1 MKKIITLFI
10 CLFYF
15 VNAFPQNQSAVYQSN
30 LVKFITSPVMFSG
43 NSITTPININELYS
57 INLSETR
64 WNYQDPASI
73 GGSGAM
79 SGPGNLF
86 SIPWNLNNKRLCLY
100 DSLSSTPLWTYTAA
114 ANAGDG
120 YSAVNDSGTLIVFS
134 SGKNI
139 LMFNKNS
146 NVPVNNFNLTVLPD
160 TGNAGPVDFA
170 SNGSFYIGSANRS
183 DTSTILRLNAD
194 GTQGW
199 KLRVPTSVYGI
210 NISHNDS
217 LVIVN
222 TYSKCWV
229 VNTYTG
235 TVRYQGDIQYGTQT
249 KQGISGNG
257 NYIALIDY
265 RGYMRVLEWNG
276 TSYILKWSFQEAPGT
291 YHNWIT
297 AVDISEDGQYVAN
310 GSLIFISSSSFD
322 GRVRMFKISSG
333 NIPIWSYTGCGDE
346 VQTVAFSKNG
356 NILSAASWGD
366 LAHTKNDLVVFKTRN
381 TTGIPL
387 FTLKTNGSM
396 FYTSVSNDGRSVF
409 GTGKAV
415 HARQMGS
422 GGLLYNIAID
432 TNENPVNISSE
443 ISLIPSKNFL
453 YQNYPN
459 PFNPTTSIRFDI
471 TETGFV
477 NLDLYDISG
486 KFIKKIISGIFNAGT
501 HNISFNA
508 GGLNSGIYFC
518 KMHTGDFVQV
528 NKLILVK

>member
-15 VNAFPQNQSAVYQSN
+15 TSAFPQNQTEIYQSN
-30 LVKFITSPVMFSG
+30 LVKFITSPVLFLG
-43 NSITTPININELYS
+43 NSNQITHQGNEPGNINS
-57 INLSETR
+57 SVTR
-64 WNYQDPASI
+64 WNYQDPVSI

-79 SGPGNLF
+79 SGQGNLF
-86 SIPWNLNNKRLCLY
+86 AIPWNLNNKRLCLY
-100 DSLSSTPLWTYTAA
+100 DSLSSIPLWTYTSTA
-114 ANAGDG
+114 DG
-120 YSAVNDSGTLIVFS
+120 YASMNDSGTLIVYS

-146 NVPVNNFNLTVLPD
+146 NVPVNNFSLTSLPD
-160 TGNAGPVDFA
+160 TGNAGPIDMA

-183 DTSTILRLNAD
+183 DTSTIIRLNAD

-199 KLRVPTSVYGI
+199 KLRVPAQVYGI
-210 NISHNDS
+210 NISYNDS

-229 VNTYTG
+229 LNTYTG
-235 TVRYQGDIQYGTQT
+235 DVRYEGSIQYGTQT

-276 TSYILKWSFQEAPGT
+276 TTYTLKWSFQEVPGT
-291 YHNWIT
+291 YYNWIT

-310 GSLIFISSSSFD
+310 GSLIFITSSSFD
-322 GRVRMFKISSG
+322 GKVRVFKISSG
-333 NIPIWSYTGCGDE
+333 NIPLWTYTGCGDE
-346 VQTVAFSKNG
+346 VQTVAFSRNG

-366 LAHTKNDLVVFKTRN
+366 LAHTKSDLVVFKTRN

-387 FTLKTNGSM
+387 YTLKTNGSM

-443 ISLIPSKNFL
+443 ISIIPTKNYL
-453 YQNYPN
+453 HQNYPN
-459 PFNPTTSIRFDI
+459 PFNPSTVIKFDI
-471 TETGFV
+471 TETRFV
-477 NLDLYDISG
+477 SLELYDISG
-486 KFIKKIISGIFNAGT
+486 KYVKRIISGIFNAGT
-501 HNISFNA
+501 HNVTIDASE
-508 GGLNSGIYFC
+508 LNSGIYFC
-518 KMHTGDFVQV
+518 RMKAGDFSQV